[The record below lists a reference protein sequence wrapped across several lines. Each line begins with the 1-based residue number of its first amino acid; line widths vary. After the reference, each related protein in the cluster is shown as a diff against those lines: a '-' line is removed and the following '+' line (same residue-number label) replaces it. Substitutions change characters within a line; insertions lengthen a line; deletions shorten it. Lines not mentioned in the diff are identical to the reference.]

1 MREYLGYYRREEEEE
16 HAFVPRVFLVARV
29 NFSQL
34 YISFAANAWMTKNV
48 EGYIAR
54 FLIVARHNK
63 RQMTKGRH
71 G

>member
-1 MREYLGYYRREEEEE
+1 MREYLGYYRREGRG
-16 HAFVPRVFLVARV
+16 ARIRAKSIFSRARV

-34 YISFAANAWMTKNV
+34 YISFAANARMTKNV